1 MKFARVIGHVIATRK
16 EGNVQGLKL
25 LVVRYLDENLNET
38 KQTAACIDTV
48 AAKPGDVVLL
58 CSSSSARM
66 TKLTRYVCTDN
77 TTVAIVDSI
86 SSAKK
91 TTYQSNA

>member
-25 LVVRYLDENLNET
+25 LVVRYLDEDLKAT
-38 KQTAACIDTV
+38 KQSAVCVDTV
-48 AAKPGDVVLL
+48 EAKPGDVVLL

-66 TKLTRYVCTDN
+66 TKRTRYVCTDN

-86 SSAKK
+86 SSGKK
-91 TTYQSNA
+91 TTFDGNA